1 MNEERTDA
9 VFSALADGTRR
20 AVVRCLAEQGPAT
33 ATELAERFPVTRQA
47 IAKHLTL
54 LADAG
59 LVTVERQGREVRY
72 QLTPEPMESAVQ
84 WMAAVG
90 GQWDD
95 RLASL
100 QRFLGKPRAGK

>member
-1 MNEERTDA
+1 MSERDVDA
-9 VFSALADGTRR
+9 VFAALADSTRR
-20 AVVRCLAEQGPAT
+20 AVVRSLAELGPAT

-47 IAKHLTL
+47 ITKHLTT
-54 LADAG
+54 LAQAG

-72 QLTPEPMESAVQ
+72 QLTPQPMQGAVQ

-90 GQWDD
+90 AQWDD

-100 QRFLGKPRAGK
+100 QRFLGRKRS

>member
-1 MNEERTDA
+1 MSERDVDA
-9 VFSALADGTRR
+9 VFAALADSTRR
-20 AVVRCLAEQGPAT
+20 AVVRSLAEQGPAT
-33 ATELAERFPVTRQA
+33 ATELASQFPVTRQA
-47 IAKHLTL
+47 IAKHLTM
-54 LADAG
+54 LAQAG

-72 QLTPEPMESAVQ
+72 QLTPEPMQGAVR

-100 QRFLGKPRAGK
+100 QKFLGKKRP